1 MALLELRDLHVSYA
15 TPGAEVG
22 AVVGVDLDVDTGE
35 VVGVVG
41 ESGSGKTTLILAALR
56 LVPLPGRIVAGSVSL
71 GGVDL
76 RGLSP
81 AKMRTLR
88 GKDIAYVPQAAMN
101 SMNPV
106 MTVGAQITESLD
118 LHTDLNGRQASARV
132 AEVLEMVELEGK
144 IARRYPHQLSGGM
157 RQRAIIA
164 MALAPHPQLVLAD
177 EPTSGLDVLVRV
189 QLLRLLR
196 RLVDEL
202 GLALLMVSHD
212 LPLVARWCD
221 RAVVMYAGR
230 VVEEGPAPELLTNP
244 LHPYARALAR
254 SLPRL
259 HGENEAERIPGE
271 VPDLSRV
278 PAGCPFNP
286 RCIHAFDLC
295 RERAPR
301 LIPVEGHS
309 VSCHLHAG

>member
-1 MALLELRDLHVSYA
+1 M
-15 TPGAEVG
+15 
-22 AVVGVDLDVDTGE
+22 VGVDLDVDTGE

-56 LVPLPGRIVAGSVSL
+56 LVPVPGRIVEGSVSL

-81 AKMRTLR
+81 AKMRILR

-132 AEVLEMVELEGK
+132 TEVLEMVELEGK

-230 VVEEGPAPELLTNP
+230 LVEEGPAPELLTRP

-259 HGENEAERIPGE
+259 RGEDEAERIPGE
-271 VPDLSRV
+271 VPDLSSV

-286 RCIHAFDLC
+286 RCTHAFALC

-301 LIPVEGHS
+301 LIPVEGHN

>member
-1 MALLELRDLHVSYA
+1 MALLELRNLHVSYS

-41 ESGSGKTTLILAALR
+41 ESGSGKTSLILAALR
-56 LVPLPGRIVAGSVSL
+56 LVPLPGRIVKGSISL
-71 GGVDL
+71 GGIDV

-81 AKMRTLR
+81 ARMRTLR

-118 LHTDLNGRQASARV
+118 LHTHLDGRQTWARV
-132 AEVLEMVELEGK
+132 AEVLEMVELESK

-164 MALAPHPQLVLAD
+164 MALAPNPQLVLAD

-230 VVEEGPAPELLTNP
+230 IVEEGPAPELLTSP
-244 LHPYARALAR
+244 MHPYAHALAR

-259 HGENEAERIPGE
+259 HGEDEPERIPGE

-278 PAGCPFNP
+278 PVGCPFNP

-295 RERAPR
+295 RERAPQ
-301 LIPVEGHS
+301 LISVEGHN

>member
-1 MALLELRDLHVSYA
+1 MALLELRDLHVSYS
-15 TPGAEVG
+15 TPDAEVG

-56 LVPLPGRIVAGSVSL
+56 LVPLPGRIVKGSISL
-71 GGVDL
+71 GGGDL

-81 AKMRTLR
+81 ARMRTLR

-118 LHTDLNGRQASARV
+118 LHTDLNGRQTTARV

-164 MALAPHPQLVLAD
+164 MALAPNPQLVLAD

-230 VVEEGPAPELLTNP
+230 IVEEGPAPELLTNP
-244 LHPYARALAR
+244 LHPYAWALAR

-259 HGENEAERIPGE
+259 HGEDDLERIPGE

-278 PAGCPFNP
+278 PVGCPFNP

-295 RERAPR
+295 RERAPQ
-301 LIPVEGHS
+301 LISVGGHN
-309 VSCHLHAG
+309 VACHLHAG